1 MHTCSLPFSRLSFTP
16 KNHVFW
22 PASEGKNQEHFV
34 QTATLSSTATQ
45 KQVSGLSEVMC
56 ELLVPHCVNWLLLL
70 LVFCFGT
77 ESLGGIYTLVTEIKT
92 LHLSFFPCRGVCVA
106 KKTPKKQTKKRTVV
120 TCRSKII
127 SLLIK
132 MYQKWIDTLLKLEFA
147 HIKHSGP
154 LFFSTFLWWLGKN
167 SKTFE
172 KERYK
177 HTFIL
182 TVQKRRTVTI

>member
-1 MHTCSLPFSRLSFTP
+1 MFFGQLVREKAKNTLSRPLHYTP
-16 KNHVFW
+16 AQPHRKGQRLVRGHVW
-22 PASEGKNQEHFV
+22 AAG
-34 QTATLSSTATQ
+34 ATLCKLASASVGVLFW
-45 KQVSGLSEVMC
+45 KRE
-56 ELLVPHCVNWLLLL
+56 P
-70 LVFCFGT
+70 
-77 ESLGGIYTLVTEIKT
+77 GIYTISYWNQNSSLVLFSLQRRLCCKPKNQKT
-92 LHLSFFPCRGVCVA
+92 
-106 KKTPKKQTKKRTVV
+106 KKPTKKRTVV

-147 HIKHSGP
+147 HIKHSCP
-154 LFFSTFLWWLGKN
+154 LFFPTFLWWLGKN
-167 SKTFE
+167 YKTFE

>member
-1 MHTCSLPFSRLSFTP
+1 
-16 KNHVFW
+16 
-22 PASEGKNQEHFV
+22 
-34 QTATLSSTATQ
+34 
-45 KQVSGLSEVMC
+45 MC

-77 ESLGGIYTLVTEIKT
+77 ESLAYTQLVTEIKT

-106 KKTPKKQTKKRTVV
+106 NQKTKKQTKKRTVV

-132 MYQKWIDTLLKLEFA
+132 MYQKRIDTLLKLEFA
-147 HIKHSGP
+147 HIKHSCP
-154 LFFSTFLWWLGKN
+154 LFFPTFLWWLGKN
-167 SKTFE
+167 YKTFE